1 MSSSKIFK
9 DDPSFTPITL
19 ISEEIIPDNATV
31 VHQAPE
37 PDIPE
42 DKSRAREDLAD
53 DRKDAPEPPPSA
65 PAEAPEPVDVEKIRQ
80 EAYQQGQDDARQEMQ
95 IRLENS
101 LKALAETCRQLDDL
115 HGNLLNGS
123 RGEVINVVIAL
134 TRKILRHELSTRR
147 DVIASTLEAALEAA
161 IASDEYLVTL
171 HPDDLALAEEMQPS
185 LVASIR
191 GLNHIVFKTDPDI
204 TRGGCLVESNLCLV
218 DATIESQLEAARE
231 FLEEQAATDDEE
243 AGPDETDEHS

>member
-9 DDPSFTPITL
+9 DDPAFTPITL
-19 ISEEIIPDNATV
+19 ISEEITPDKATV
-31 VHQAPE
+31 VQQAPE
-37 PDIPE
+37 PNVQEE
-42 DKSRAREDLAD
+42 DSLVREDPVD
-53 DRKDAPEPPPSA
+53 NREEAPEPSPSA
-65 PAEAPEPVDVEKIRQ
+65 PVPPPEPVDVEKIRQ

-95 IRLENS
+95 LRFENS

-134 TRKILRHELSTRR
+134 TRKILGRELATRR

-161 IASDEYLVTL
+161 IASDEYLITL
-171 HPDDLALAEEMQPS
+171 HPDDLALAEEMHPS

-204 TRGGCLVESNLCLV
+204 TPGGCLIESNLCSV

-231 FLEEQAATDDEE
+231 FLEEQAATDDED
-243 AGPDETDEHS
+243 AGPEGTGEES

>member
-9 DDPSFTPITL
+9 DDPAFKPITL
-19 ISEEIIPDNATV
+19 ISEEITPDKATV
-31 VHQAPE
+31 VQQAPE
-37 PDIPE
+37 PDAQE
-42 DKSRAREDLAD
+42 EESQAREDQAD
-53 DRKDAPEPPPSA
+53 DMEDTPEPPPSVPA
-65 PAEAPEPVDVEKIRQ
+65 PPLEPVDVEKIRQ

-95 IRLENS
+95 LRFESS

-134 TRKILRHELSTRR
+134 TRKIVGRELSTRR

-171 HPDDLALAEEMQPS
+171 HPDDLALAEEMHPS
-185 LVASIR
+185 LVNSIR

-204 TRGGCLVESNLCLV
+204 TRGGCLIESNICSV
-218 DATIESQLEAARE
+218 DATIEGQLEAARE
-231 FLEEQAATDDEE
+231 FLEKQAATNDE
-243 AGPDETDEHS
+243 ATGPDRTDEHS